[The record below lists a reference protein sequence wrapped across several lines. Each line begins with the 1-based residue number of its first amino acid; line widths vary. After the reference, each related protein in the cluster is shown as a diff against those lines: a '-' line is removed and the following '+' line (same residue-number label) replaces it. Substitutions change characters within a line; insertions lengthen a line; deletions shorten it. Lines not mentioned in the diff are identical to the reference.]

1 MLPCKLRPL
10 LTSHPQCVLVIVLF
24 LPILPLLHNLC
35 CLLST
40 KSGYASE
47 PRYLLIP
54 PLNPS
59 ITSLIKNHATDSGYA
74 KSTKTDPN
82 FLTHHLSLPPLDL
95 PWSELEDD
103 DMIQDIE
110 KATTQEED
118 IYDPLCKILSHY
130 RARIYSQYFRTIYV
144 KPFLKVRP
152 PRIITS
158 QRAPSTQSSLRLPGP
173 SYRSPD
179 TSPVRC

>member
-1 MLPCKLRPL
+1 MLPCKLLSL

-54 PLNPS
+54 PPNPS

-118 IYDPLCKILSHY
+118 IYDPLCKLLSKY
-130 RARIYSQYFRTIYV
+130 SARIHGQYFRTVYV
-144 KPFLKVRP
+144 RSFLKIRLYRV
-152 PRIITS
+152 IVG
-158 QRAPSTQSSLRLPGP
+158 QRAPPTQSSLCLLEP
-173 SYRSPD
+173 S
-179 TSPVRC
+179 